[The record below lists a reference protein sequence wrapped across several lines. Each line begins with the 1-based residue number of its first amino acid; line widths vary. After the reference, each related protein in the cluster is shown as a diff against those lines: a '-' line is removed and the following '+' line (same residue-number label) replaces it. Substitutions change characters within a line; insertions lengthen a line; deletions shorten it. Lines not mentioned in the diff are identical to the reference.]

1 MFDIL
6 KALWPF
12 VSEMFFGGKSL
23 KDVVRTNKLMS
34 VILVVLALSLT
45 LNYFSI
51 GKLWDL
57 AVDKQKNK
65 APQSAQQPDKPLLPP
80 GYPASAASEPANPG
94 TGQDSEQQ
102 RQERLRKRLQ
112 DLYKD

>member
-23 KDVVRTNKLMS
+23 KDVVRTNKMMS
-34 VILVVLALSLT
+34 FVLVALALSLM
-45 LNYFSI
+45 LNYFSV
-51 GKLWDL
+51 GKLWDI

-65 APQSAQQPDKPLLPP
+65 VPQTAQPSDKPLLPP
-80 GYPASAASEPANPG
+80 TPASAASEPVNPG
-94 TGQDSEQQ
+94 PGQETEAE
-102 RQERLRKRLQ
+102 RQARLRKRLE